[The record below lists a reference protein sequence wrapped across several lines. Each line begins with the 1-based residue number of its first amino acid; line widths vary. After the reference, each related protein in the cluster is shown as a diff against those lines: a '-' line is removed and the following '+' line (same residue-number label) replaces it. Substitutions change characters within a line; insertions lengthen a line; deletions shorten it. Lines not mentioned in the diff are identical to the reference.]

1 MEIIP
6 AIDIRG
12 GRCVRLDQGDY
23 ARETVFDDDPVAVA
37 RRWQAA
43 GATRLH
49 VVDLDGAR
57 DGIPRNADVIH
68 RLIAAVAAPNVAAA
82 AAAGAEGESSDLP
95 GGGVDRG
102 VSPNVAA
109 AAAAGAEGE
118 SSDLPRG
125 GGRGVRVQVGGGVR
139 HLETIDTYLKAGA
152 GRVALGTTAVKDQ
165 TILVNAVALFRERIF
180 VGVDARDG
188 MVATEGWRET
198 SQVRALDLVQQLSE
212 FGVPR
217 IFYTDISRDGMLGG
231 PNFPAIQ
238 EVVEHASGLPSP
250 MAVIASGGVSSI
262 EHLQRLR
269 LIGVEGVI
277 IGKALYTGALDLREA
292 LAAVS

>member
-12 GRCVRLDQGDY
+12 GRCVRFEQGDY
-23 ARETVFDDDPVAVA
+23 DRETVFADDPLEMAQ
-37 RRWQAA
+37 RWESA
-43 GATRLH
+43 GAKRLH

-57 DGIPRNADVIH
+57 EGKPRNEDVI
-68 RLIAAVAAPNVAAA
+68 RRVIESVSIA
-82 AAAGAEGESSDLP
+82 
-95 GGGVDRG
+95 
-102 VSPNVAA
+102 
-109 AAAAGAEGE
+109 
-118 SSDLPRG
+118 
-125 GGRGVRVQVGGGVR
+125 VQVGGGARDVAAIGR
-139 HLETIDTYLKAGA
+139 YVTAGA
-152 GRVALGTTAVKDQ
+152 DRVAIGTAAVKDQ
-165 TILVNAVALFRERIF
+165 TTLVNAVSLFRERII

-198 SQVRALDLVQQLSE
+198 SAVPALEFVGQLSD
-212 FGVPR
+212 FGVER

-250 MAVIASGGVSSI
+250 MAVIASGGVSAV
-262 EHLQRLR
+262 EHLERLR

-277 IGKALYTGALDLREA
+277 IGKALYTGDLDIGEA
-292 LAAVS
+292 LAAAKS

>member
-23 ARETVFDDDPVAVA
+23 DRETVFADDPVEVA
-37 RRWQAA
+37 QRWEKA
-43 GATRLH
+43 GARRLH

-57 DGIPRNADVIH
+57 DGKPQNEDVI
-68 RLIAAVAAPNVAAA
+68 RRVIEAVSVA
-82 AAAGAEGESSDLP
+82 
-95 GGGVDRG
+95 
-102 VSPNVAA
+102 
-109 AAAAGAEGE
+109 
-118 SSDLPRG
+118 
-125 GGRGVRVQVGGGVR
+125 VQVGGGVR
-139 HLETIDTYLKAGA
+139 DVSAIDRYVKAGA
-152 GRVALGTTAVKDQ
+152 DRVAIGTAAVKDQ
-165 TILVNAVALFRERIF
+165 TTLVNAVSLFRGRII

-198 SQVRALDLVQQLSE
+198 SAVRALDLVGQLSE
-212 FGVPR
+212 FGVER

-250 MAVIASGGVSSI
+250 MVVIASGGVSAVD
-262 EHLQRLR
+262 HLKRLR
-269 LIGVEGVI
+269 LIGVEGAI
-277 IGKALYTGALDLREA
+277 IGKALYTGALDIAEA
-292 LAAVS
+292 LAAAKS

>member
-23 ARETVFDDDPVAVA
+23 DRETVFADDPVEIAG
-37 RRWQAA
+37 RWEEA
-43 GATRLH
+43 GAKRLH

-57 DGIPRNADVIH
+57 DGKPQNEDVI
-68 RLIAAVAAPNVAAA
+68 RRVIEAASVA
-82 AAAGAEGESSDLP
+82 
-95 GGGVDRG
+95 
-102 VSPNVAA
+102 
-109 AAAAGAEGE
+109 
-118 SSDLPRG
+118 
-125 GGRGVRVQVGGGVR
+125 VQVGGGVR
-139 HLETIDTYLKAGA
+139 DISVIDRYLKAGA
-152 GRVALGTTAVKDQ
+152 DRVAMGTTAVKDQ
-165 TILVNAVALFRERIF
+165 TTLVNAVSLFRKQII

-198 SQVRALDLVQQLSE
+198 SAMRALDLVRELSE
-212 FGVPR
+212 FGVER

-238 EVVEHASGLPSP
+238 EVVEHAAGLPSP
-250 MAVIASGGVSSI
+250 MAVIAAGGVSTV
-262 EHLQRLR
+262 EHLKRLR

-277 IGKALYTGALDLREA
+277 IGTALYTGDLDITEA
-292 LAAVS
+292 LAAVQS